1 MRVAESL
8 KFSPGDEQQET
19 THLHFQRPALSASPP
34 PGRPGSKAL
43 PWGTVAAGGVGGSRG
58 GGPNRLS
65 QAPAPTSPKHTS
77 NPQSWV
83 GWRLCP
89 WRPSEGTQPRRG
101 PLTQSG
107 DKKGDPPLR
116 LGYQRTTGGGRGG
129 SPEAEWAVKG
139 G

>member
-43 PWGTVAAGGVGGSRG
+43 PWGTVAAGGVGDPEGE
-58 GGPNRLS
+58 
-65 QAPAPTSPKHTS
+65 APIGFPRPQPSPLPKHTS

-116 LGYQRTTGGGRGG
+116 LDNQRTTGGGRGG